1 MLASRF
7 TLDARQAE
15 LLRADDRYTVREFAD
30 TSAGSSGGIRAAI
43 ASRLGSTSAPR
54 PARLATR

>member
-7 TLDARQAE
+7 TLDARQAD
-15 LLRADDRYTVREFAD
+15 LLRYEDRYTVRELAD
-30 TSAGSSGGIRAAI
+30 ANSTSGGIRAAI
-43 ASRLGSTSAPR
+43 ASRLGWTSLPR

>member
-7 TLDARQAE
+7 ILDTRQAD
-15 LLRADDRYTVREFAD
+15 LLRSEDRYTVRELSDAA
-30 TSAGSSGGIRAAI
+30 SSSGGIRAAI
-43 ASRLGSTSAPR
+43 ASRLGWTAAPR

>member
-7 TLDARQAE
+7 TLDTRQAD
-15 LLRADDRYTVREFAD
+15 LRRSEDRYTVRELSDVAI
-30 TSAGSSGGIRAAI
+30 SSGRIRAAI
-43 ASRLGSTSAPR
+43 ASLLGWTAAPR